1 MLDISWKCEDV
12 DLGSDHT
19 IITLT
24 IRGPDFRAKLGAARI
39 TDWDKMR
46 AYTQQDGEDADEG
59 DPHDTSY
66 KTWAK
71 KQMKILDKFTQEIA
85 TTTKR
90 RKRKR
95 RNRKLARRIAELN
108 NEISEY
114 VAKLSKENWLQVCD
128 GPQGQLPVG
137 KTWKLLRH
145 LTDPAGSKTASNR
158 LLTKVLNTYD
168 GDSDRL
174 MKALEDQYFQT
185 ERGQHPI
192 PREYTGPS
200 NEDLD
205 RPFTI
210 PEMWTAID
218 ESNKKSAPGRD
229 AITYRLL
236 ANISDAVIYVDTDVV
251 FLHPVEDF
259 WRKFYAMNE
268 WQMAGMAPETE
279 DFKKN
284 YYLIKGLHPFVQP
297 FALNAGLLM
306 MNLTRMRAFGIERRL
321 LELKREFEGRIPF
334 ADQDLLNILF
344 TRYPQGIFTFTC
356 RWNFRGEHCQGD
368 ALCTDGP
375 VAVVHASRK
384 MISEKLEPAFV
395 TLHQAMQKD
404 RVQEAV
410 FVVEEYLVL
419 AGLGC
424 SPAKSELLMR
434 RPVHKVPRTCVTKSE
449 ALSKFGSCHTALS
462 AAETYSLYSGVS
474 GMAVVATRDSP
485 CLSCHF
491 VDSPSNHDLHTHDTC
506 KDDNQQNRTNVRRVA
521 GLTLIMRVPRLAGH
535 EDQPPFATIAT
546 FR

>member
-1 MLDISWKCEDV
+1 ML
-12 DLGSDHT
+12 
-19 IITLT
+19 
-24 IRGPDFRAKLGAARI
+24 P
-39 TDWDKMR
+39 
-46 AYTQQDGEDADEG
+46 
-59 DPHDTSY
+59 
-66 KTWAK
+66 
-71 KQMKILDKFTQEIA
+71 
-85 TTTKR
+85 
-90 RKRKR
+90 
-95 RNRKLARRIAELN
+95 
-108 NEISEY
+108 NE
-114 VAKLSKENWLQVCD
+114 
-128 GPQGQLPVG
+128 
-137 KTWKLLRH
+137 
-145 LTDPAGSKTASNR
+145 
-158 LLTKVLNTYD
+158 
-168 GDSDRL
+168 
-174 MKALEDQYFQT
+174 
-185 ERGQHPI
+185 
-192 PREYTGPS
+192 
-200 NEDLD
+200 
-205 RPFTI
+205 
-210 PEMWTAID
+210 
-218 ESNKKSAPGRD
+218 
-229 AITYRLL
+229 
-236 ANISDAVIYVDTDVV
+236 DAVIYVDTDVV

-297 FALNAGLLM
+297 FGCHQPAADYLVCSGDQGTGSQGAPEGPEETHGIQGASESLGGADSSSATGNSPTECSTADTALNAGLLM

-449 ALSKFGSCHTALS
+449 ALSKFGSCNTALS

-491 VDSPSNHDLHTHDTC
+491 VDSPSNHDLQTHDTC